1 MELLWKNGQVVT
13 QRPNHRHLKKPLPV
27 KNSDDS
33 TRGGG
38 ASSAREIRPVENY
51 NQYLFMQE
59 NEMASWLHYDD
70 SPFEQTF
77 STDFLN
83 PPPTVNNNSTI
94 QTPTSVVPSRPPI
107 PPPRRIGHVQPETP
121 NFAYFAKHGV
131 RTEPGPSS
139 ILNTAARES
148 TVVDSCD
155 TPAVMPAA
163 FSETV
168 RSLADQTEGDTEVA
182 VVSATFDEPGGSSS
196 SEEAEPVGKVAE
208 QDRKRKGVE
217 AEEWEYQSE
226 VSELTK
232 RCYFFIYCVAFIY
245 SNIHP
250 RRCFNFWIL
259 LLCV

>member
-1 MELLWKNGQVVT
+1 MELLWQNGQVVT
-13 QRPNHRHLKKPLPV
+13 QRPNHRHVKKPSPV
-27 KNSDDS
+27 K
-33 TRGGG
+33 
-38 ASSAREIRPVENY
+38 NY

-70 SPFEQTF
+70 SPLEQTF

-83 PPPTVNNNSTI
+83 NNSTI
-94 QTPTSVVPSRPPI
+94 QTPSSVVPSRPPI

-131 RTEPGPSS
+131 RNEPGPSS

-155 TPAVMPAA
+155 T
-163 FSETV
+163 V
-168 RSLADQTEGDTEVA
+168 RSLEGDTEVA
-182 VVSATFDEPGGSSS
+182 VVSTTFDEPGGSSS
-196 SEEAEPVGKVAE
+196 SEEPEPVRKVDE
-208 QDRKRKGVE
+208 LDRKRKGIE

-226 VSELTK
+226 VSELTNK
-232 RCYFFIYCVAFIY
+232 RCYFFIYCVQS

-259 LLCV
+259 